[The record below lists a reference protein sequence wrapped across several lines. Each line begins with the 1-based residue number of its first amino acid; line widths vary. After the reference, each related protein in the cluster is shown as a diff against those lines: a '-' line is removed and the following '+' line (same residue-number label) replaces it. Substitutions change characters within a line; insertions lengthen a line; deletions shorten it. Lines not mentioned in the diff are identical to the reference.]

1 MILTDDNDISDKK
14 QNKINNI
21 INDNLD
27 YLKKELEIKK
37 IPHIEN
43 NKPIFEFVYGVDFK
57 NNKSKVYLG
66 YFPGELEI
74 GESFE
79 FDKNNITQRTYY
91 QKKMTDNIF
100 NKYKL
105 LKNYQNLFNY
115 KNFDMYYIRKKNK
128 NIDQVG
134 LIYNNNNNIQI
145 KNFIM
150 LFTKICDKLK
160 WKKKNLLKV
169 LNKNKHKIINIIS
182 FGDGY
187 INIYYL
193 DNNIIEEITESKK

>member
-1 MILTDDNDISDKK
+1 MILTDDNDTSDKK

-91 QKKMTDNIF
+91 QKKMADNIF

-134 LIYNNNNNIQI
+134 LIYNNNNIQI